1 MLFIFFWLFS
11 QNDKPNKNSS
21 EDEVTTSIRS
31 SFNREKN
38 TKPVVPSPPASDT
51 NQSAEGAD
59 SASSVYP
66 TISQHQSVTYQLPP
80 LPVMYT
86 HLPNMTSHP
95 RMPPGISIES
105 DGSDLPEGEYMS

>member
-11 QNDKPNKNSS
+11 QNDKPNKNLS

-95 RMPPGISIES
+95 RMPQGISIES